1 MAFLSEVKTEIKKV
15 KWPTKKEV
23 VDDAAVVLVIVV
35 VFTTA
40 IALMDI
46 LLVKF
51 VSLL

>member
-1 MAFLSEVKTEIKKV
+1 MAFLNEVSTEIKKV
-15 KWPTKKEV
+15 KWPTRKEV
-23 VDDAAVVLVIVV
+23 IDDAVVVLVIVV

-40 IALMDI
+40 IALMDM